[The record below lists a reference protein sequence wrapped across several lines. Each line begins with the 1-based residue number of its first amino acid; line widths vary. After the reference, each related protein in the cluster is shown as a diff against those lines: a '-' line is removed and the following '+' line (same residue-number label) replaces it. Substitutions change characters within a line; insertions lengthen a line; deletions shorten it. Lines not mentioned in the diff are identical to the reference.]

1 MAKLFLDHKTLYY
14 DVEPFLFY
22 VLTVN
27 DRKGKSIQHST
38 LTFTIKYLV
47 GCHLVGYFS
56 KEKHCAQ
63 KYNVS
68 CIMTLPQY
76 QKHGYGR
83 FLIEFSYLLSRK
95 EGMSGTPE
103 KPLSDLG
110 KISYQS
116 FWKSTILNYI
126 KNKDRISIEE
136 ISKATGMNVHDISS
150 TLQHFKLIS
159 KENSR
164 YFHFAKL
171 FNNNHLIS
179 GSRFD

>member
-1 MAKLFLDHKTLYY
+1 
-14 DVEPFLFY
+14 
-22 VLTVN
+22 
-27 DRKGKSIQHST
+27 
-38 LTFTIKYLV
+38 
-47 GCHLVGYFS
+47 
-56 KEKHCAQ
+56 
-63 KYNVS
+63 
-68 CIMTLPQY
+68 MTLPQY

-126 KNKDRISIEE
+126 KNKNRISIEE

-179 GSRFD
+179 GSKFD